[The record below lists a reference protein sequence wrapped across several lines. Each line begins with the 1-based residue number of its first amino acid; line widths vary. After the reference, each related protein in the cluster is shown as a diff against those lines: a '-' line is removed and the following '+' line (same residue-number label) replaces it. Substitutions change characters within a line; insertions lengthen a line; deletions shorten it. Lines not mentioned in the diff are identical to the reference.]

1 MNQRRVVLITLGV
14 MMSLFMASMESTVI
28 ATAMPT
34 IVGQLGGLAGYS
46 WVFAIYMLTSTT
58 VGPIFGKLSDLY
70 GRRPVY
76 MVAISIFAVGS
87 LLCGLASSMPQ
98 LIAAR
103 AVQGLGAGGLL
114 PLAFII
120 VGDIFSLEQRAKVQ
134 GLFSGVWGVS
144 SVAGPLIGGFLVDS
158 VAWQW
163 VFLINIPVAFVAAA
177 LVWTA
182 WSGVARP
189 AGVRP
194 AIDFAGAAL
203 LVVGVVTLLLGLN
216 DLGSPTSWALLS
228 VAAAALSALIW
239 VELRAPAPILPV
251 RLFRWRL
258 FAVACAHGVLAGWV
272 LFGGMSYVPL
282 FVQGVLGKSATEAG
296 STLTPMLLGW
306 VGSSIIASRLLLRVS
321 YRSLV
326 IGGMAFFVVG
336 TALMTRVRP
345 DMSQLELMLALGLMG
360 IGMGSAIP
368 AFLISVQST
377 VEKSNLG
384 AATATLQFSR
394 TIGGTFGVA
403 VLGALLGARLADAL
417 RAVGLD
423 PAVVSLDALVGEGAL
438 GAAAIGDQART
449 ALASAMSD
457 MFATTLVVAVL
468 AFGVTLLAPHVDLGA
483 ARARSKGQEEAAVTA
498 AD

>member
-1 MNQRRVVLITLGV
+1 VLITLGV
-14 MMSLFMASMESTVI
+14 MLSLLMASMESTII

-34 IVGQLGGLAGYS
+34 IVGQLGGLEAYS

-58 VGPIFGKLSDLY
+58 VGPIFGKLSDIY
-70 GRRPVY
+70 GRRPIY
-76 MVAISIFAVGS
+76 MVAIAIFAVGS
-87 LLCGLASSMPQ
+87 LLCGLATTMPQ

-120 VGDIFSLEQRAKVQ
+120 VGDIFTLEQRAKVQ

-144 SVAGPLIGGFLVDS
+144 SVAGPLIGGLLVDRVS
-158 VAWQW
+158 WHW
-163 VFLINIPVAFVAAA
+163 VFLINLPVAAVAAA

-182 WSGVARP
+182 WSGVKRP
-189 AGVRP
+189 AGARP
-194 AIDFAGAAL
+194 AIDYAGAAL
-203 LVVGVVTLLLGLN
+203 LSVGVVTLLL
-216 DLGSPTSWALLS
+216 
-228 VAAAALSALIW
+228 W
-239 VELRAPAPILPV
+239 VELRAPSPIIPV

-272 LFGGMSYVPL
+272 LFGGTSYVPL

-306 VGSSIIASRLLLRVS
+306 VLSSIIASRLLLRIS
-321 YRSLV
+321 YRTLV
-326 IGGMAFFVVG
+326 ITGMAIFLVG
-336 TALMTRVRP
+336 AGLMTRVRP
-345 DMSQLELMLALGLMG
+345 DMSQVELMVALGLMG
-360 IGMGSAIP
+360 IGMGASIP

-403 VLGALLGARLADAL
+403 VLGALLSARIAASLL
-417 RAVGLD
+417 GLGLD
-423 PAVVSLDALVGEGAL
+423 PADVPLDSLLGEGSA
-438 GAAAIGDQART
+438 GAAALGDQARL
-449 ALASAMSD
+449 ALSMAMAQVFTST
-457 MFATTLVVAVL
+457 FVVAAL
-468 AFGVTLLAPHVDLGA
+468 AFGVTLLAPRLDLGA
-483 ARARSKGQEEAAVTA
+483 ARERREGGEEIIAA